1 MSQYLSK
8 EEIKQWRSSL
18 EKITLEEYAK
28 KLGKILEEDKQ
39 TSDIIDIVMQNEK
52 RLYTSR
58 EKAPAQKQVLKIAKR
73 AQKVQDEILNKN
85 QDTILGDVK
94 SKLTCKKQ
102 LTQRED
108 MVLAHFV
115 QNKVLLAPAKA
126 ANAGGVATSALEM
139 SQNSM
144 RYSWSYQEV
153 DKKLHEIMTNI
164 FNSCL
169 CAIKEYDLGI
179 NYAAAANIAAFK
191 KVSSA
196 MIAQGII

>member
-58 EKAPAQKQVLKIAKR
+58 ENAQPQKQILKVAKK
-73 AQKVQDEILNKN
+73 AQEVQDKILNADQEN
-85 QDTILGDVK
+85 LLGDVK
-94 SKLTCKKQ
+94 SKITFKKP
-102 LTQRED
+102 LTQREN

-115 QNKVLLAPAKA
+115 QNKGEIVYAKDLASILNLPTDYVYKYIKNLRTKISQDVLE
-126 ANAGGVATSALEM
+126 NATKGGYVF
-139 SQNSM
+139 
-144 RYSWSYQEV
+144 
-153 DKKLHEIMTNI
+153 KL
-164 FNSCL
+164 
-169 CAIKEYDLGI
+169 
-179 NYAAAANIAAFK
+179 
-191 KVSSA
+191 
-196 MIAQGII
+196 

>member
-58 EKAPAQKQVLKIAKR
+58 EKAQPQKQILKVAKR

-94 SKLTCKKQ
+94 SKLTCKKP

-115 QNKVLLAPAKA
+115 QNKGQIVYAKDLATILNLPTDYVYKYIKNLRTKISQDVLE
-126 ANAGGVATSALEM
+126 NATKGGYVF
-139 SQNSM
+139 
-144 RYSWSYQEV
+144 
-153 DKKLHEIMTNI
+153 KL
-164 FNSCL
+164 
-169 CAIKEYDLGI
+169 
-179 NYAAAANIAAFK
+179 
-191 KVSSA
+191 
-196 MIAQGII
+196 